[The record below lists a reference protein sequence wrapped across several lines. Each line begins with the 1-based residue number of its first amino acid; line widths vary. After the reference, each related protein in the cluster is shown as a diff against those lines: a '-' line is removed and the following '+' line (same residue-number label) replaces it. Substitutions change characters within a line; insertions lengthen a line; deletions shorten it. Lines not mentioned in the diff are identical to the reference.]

1 MLKVILREDV
11 LNYGWMLVEIQLE
24 NVGIIPYECQY
35 GVG

>member
-24 NVGIIPYECQY
+24 NVGNIPY
-35 GVG
+35 